1 MSFFNNLKKVLHL
14 GSGND
19 AKKKKVFNN
28 IRDNSDPSE
37 NWDMVGELGDGA
49 FGKVYKA
56 QHKQTGQLAA
66 AKVCVLDNEDDLA
79 DFTVEIDILSE
90 CRHPNV
96 VELHEAYFIDNKLW
110 MLLEY
115 CDGGALDSVMAELE
129 KGLNEIQIAYVC
141 REMCRGLQFLHSR
154 RVIHRDLKAG
164 NVLATMTG
172 GVKLADFGV
181 SAKNKSTLQKHDT
194 FIGTPYWMAPEVV
207 LCETFRD
214 HPYDFKVD
222 IWSLGITLIEFAQ
235 MEPPNHEMTPMR
247 VLLKIQKSEP
257 PTLDQPS
264 RWSKAFNDF
273 ISKALVKV
281 EQGLQRLHIQG
292 SRQGERVYHV
302 ISTAGDTAER
312 AAHLDQPSRWS
323 KAFNDFISK
332 ALVKV
337 EQGLQRLHIQG
348 SRQGERVYHVI
359 STAGDTAERA
369 AHLDQPSRWSKAF
382 NDFISKALVKV
393 EQGLQRLH
401 IQGSR
406 QGERVYHVISTAG
419 DTAERAAHLDQP
431 SRWSKAFNDFISKA
445 LVKVEQGLQ
454 RLHIQGSRQGER
466 VYHVISTAGDTAE
479 RAAHLDQPSRW
490 SKAFNDFISKA
501 LVKDPEKRPTAVE
514 LMKHEFV
521 NGKLDAKPL
530 RDLLLEYRAEV
541 VDEEVLD
548 DDSEE
553 PRSSHIPMEEDDST
567 SVRSGDTPDVKMSD
581 SPPAGT
587 TPVAATTPRAPPS
600 PPPAATAP
608 AAPASPTS
616 PASAAAAKRPHEDE
630 HPPADRKPPAP
641 KKEKGPAPLPPS
653 TASTPSTPAP
663 PPAPTPA
670 AAPARKQPAPP
681 PPAPAPAPAPVQP
694 PAPPPPRT
702 PTPSSS
708 EEPESLPAATA
719 GRRLVDQ
726 VCREAEKAVEI
737 KKTESEEKPKPDTEV
752 NEKPKSEPIIS
763 EKRTKSEVKEKNYS
777 RSSSAEELEV
787 KKEKSRP
794 NSIHERELRDS
805 KRDSLDKTG
814 TEVNRVSAEVNRLE
828 KNYSRSSSV
837 DEERFEE
844 KRRDGKSD
852 RRSQHNAVEIRP
864 VTPPQPKEPDP
875 PKESHTKPPA
885 PVPPPA
891 PPAANAHTVLVTSP
905 TPVTPVEP
913 VVVAV
918 KESVVVVEPNS
929 LAATTPAGLVTVTTT
944 HPPVL
949 STAANLPPNAV
960 TISTTPPI
968 ADEVV
973 IVGLGSSSDDD
984 CFAPSSLDS
993 LDCTHYSEKTRGR
1006 RLDSSEVLILS
1017 PTAAATDSGV
1027 FDDSV
1032 TNGLNLDTSH
1042 VSVVTVGNEEV
1053 RVRDSAATHIAL
1065 GSVSTRLSPDSFE
1078 SRSQSDS
1085 GSVASS
1091 SSRVLQ
1097 DADSLACSTTTASQ
1111 PDLHLAHLNVNV
1123 NGGARVNTDQTE
1135 NLDNGEPVVLRRKQ
1149 QDGQPVNRIQRSKED
1164 IHMANLKKKTRK
1176 RTRKFEIDGVIV
1188 TTTTSKVI
1196 WGDEESGRTWDDHAL
1211 RKQELREIK
1220 MLQKQEQ
1227 KQFQDLNA
1235 KESQLREQQDKRFE
1249 AELVSLGRA
1258 HESDLEALARAQRA
1272 AAERAE
1278 QQLEAELRHAAKR
1291 LRADHERDLRHF
1303 RDTLKQELRL
1313 LKQEV
1318 ELVAKDRRKDA
1329 YRVRRARLDAE
1340 HAERERAFV
1349 ANLADAGDAV
1359 LRRIHDAHRDRQ
1371 ALADRQYLQQR
1382 HQIMRTRE
1390 AALWELEEKQIHERH
1405 QLAKRQLKDEFL
1417 LRRHQMLVR
1426 HDKELEQI
1434 KRCWCGTT
1442 RSWSRSRGKHG
1453 EQCVA
1458 RRTGE
1463 ETAEGRVPTAE
1474 TPDAGAAR
1482 QGAGADQ
1489 EVSTAS
1495 SVSLAVLAKRQLKDE
1510 FLLRRH
1516 QMLVR
1521 HDKELEQIKR
1531 CWCGTTRSW
1540 SRSRGKHGEQ
1550 CVARRTGEETA
1561 EGRVPTA
1568 ETPDAGAARQGAG
1581 ADQEVSTASS
1591 VSLAVLAKRQL
1602 KDEFLLRRHQ
1612 MLVRHDKELEQIK
1625 RKNTRKEEELAKVQA
1640 LEKRSLPKRIRAE
1653 QKARE
1658 MMFRESLRISAVN
1671 VSHEDE
1677 RDRLKK
1683 FQENEKRRYRAEQ
1696 QRLATKHAKAREELK
1711 AAGEALLREL
1721 EQYQNE
1727 KRKALMNHE
1736 GNKMKAVEERY
1747 SQELKEWRA
1756 TLGDRKLTIIK
1767 SFEKQLDDH
1776 EKKFGIPIPDRG
1788 LYLNAPWPKN
1798 VLQHV
1803 LSAYHQR
1810 TSFIGSLSRS
1820 RTSLNFISAANTP
1833 NMDRRKSI
1841 SPSRTTKSA
1850 AGSTNNTTKRGK
1862 LTKGHRYASTSNL
1875 KLVSDKISGF
1885 SVFNNSD
1892 DWRREPIMAY
1902 GDDRQIT
1909 EEIERPK
1916 DKKLNRQSMSEHLLK
1931 TETTQTMKR
1940 SISQQSL
1947 KQDRAMEAV
1956 MIDLPSLET
1965 SYNTMRSDKSDSTYT
1980 IDSNE
1985 DLETHFSR
1993 WGPVRGSN
2001 SYSNT
2006 EVPVSQL
2013 STLNIRKSILSDKVE
2028 DPPDSNV

>member
-28 IRDNSDPSE
+28 IRDNFDPSE

-56 QHKQTGQLAA
+56 QHKVTGQLAA
-66 AKVCVLDNEDDLA
+66 AKMCVLDNEDDLA
-79 DFTVEIDILSE
+79 DFTVEIDILTE
-90 CRHPNV
+90 VRHPNV

-154 RVIHRDLKAG
+154 KVIHRDLKAG

-214 HPYDFKVD
+214 NPYDFKVD

-264 RWSKAFNDF
+264 RWSKSFNDF
-273 ISKALVKV
+273 IA
-281 EQGLQRLHIQG
+281 R
-292 SRQGERVYHV
+292 
-302 ISTAGDTAER
+302 
-312 AAHLDQPSRWS
+312 
-323 KAFNDFISK
+323 
-332 ALVKV
+332 
-337 EQGLQRLHIQG
+337 
-348 SRQGERVYHVI
+348 
-359 STAGDTAERA
+359 
-369 AHLDQPSRWSKAF
+369 
-382 NDFISKALVKV
+382 
-393 EQGLQRLH
+393 
-401 IQGSR
+401 
-406 QGERVYHVISTAG
+406 
-419 DTAERAAHLDQP
+419 
-431 SRWSKAFNDFISKA
+431 
-445 LVKVEQGLQ
+445 
-454 RLHIQGSRQGER
+454 
-466 VYHVISTAGDTAE
+466 
-479 RAAHLDQPSRW
+479 
-490 SKAFNDFISKA
+490 A

-514 LMKHEFV
+514 LLKHEFV
-521 NGKLDAKPL
+521 NGDLDSKPL

-541 VDEEVLD
+541 VEEEVLD

-553 PRSSHIPMEEDDST
+553 PRSSHMPMEEDDST
-567 SVRSGDTPDVKMSD
+567 SVRSGETPDVKMSEE
-581 SPPAGT
+581 PLAGS
-587 TPVAATTPRAPPS
+587 TPVSTLARAPPS
-600 PPPAATAP
+600 PPPAAPAPATPATP
-608 AAPASPTS
+608 AAPATPT
-616 PASAAAAKRPHEDE
+616 KRPHDDE
-630 HPPADRKPPAP
+630 HPPADRKPHAP
-641 KKEKGPAPLPPS
+641 KKEKGPAPPPPPS
-653 TASTPSTPAP
+653 VTPPPPATPATLSTPA
-663 PPAPTPA
+663 ATPA
-670 AAPARKQPAPP
+670 ATPTQTPARKQPAPRP
-681 PPAPAPAPAPVQP
+681 PTVPVTTPATAPVTTPATAPVTSPAPAPVTSP
-694 PAPPPPRT
+694 ATAPVTSPATAPVTTPVTTPSTTTTTTPVPAPPPPASPVRET
-702 PTPSSS
+702 SPSH
-708 EEPESLPAATA
+708 T
-719 GRRLVDQ
+719 GRLIVDQ
-726 VCREAEKAVEI
+726 VCRDAEKAVEN
-737 KKTESEEKPKPDTEV
+737 KKTENLIKQDSQEKPKQEPQHTEV
-752 NEKPKSEPIIS
+752 NNIKEK
-763 EKRTKSEVKEKNYS
+763 EKREKNYS
-777 RSSSAEELEV
+777 RSNSSEERRS
-787 KKEKSRP
+787 KSRH
-794 NSIHERELRDS
+794 NSVHDDNYKPLI
-805 KRDSLDKTG
+805 
-814 TEVNRVSAEVNRLE
+814 EVNRVSAEVSRLE
-828 KNYSRSSSV
+828 KSYSRQSSV
-837 DEERFEE
+837 DDNRVEE
-844 KRRDGKSD
+844 KRKEERRKEEKKIE
-852 RRSQHNAVEIRP
+852 RRSQQNAVEIRP

-875 PKESHTKPPA
+875 KTSTSKEPSPKPRAPSPPM
-885 PVPPPA
+885 
-891 PPAANAHTVLVTSP
+891 HTVVVSP
-905 TPVTPVEP
+905 I
-913 VVVAV
+913 VVAV
-918 KESVVVVEPNS
+918 NESVVMVEPNS
-929 LAATTPAGLVTVTTT
+929 LAATPAGHVTVTTT

-949 STAANLPPNAV
+949 STAAPLPPNAV

-973 IVGLGSSSDDD
+973 IVGAGSSSDDD

-993 LDCTHYSEKTRGR
+993 LDCTSSYTEKTRGR

-1017 PTAAATDSGV
+1017 PAAAGTDSGV
-1027 FDDSV
+1027 FDDSA

-1042 VSVVTVGNEEV
+1042 VSVVTVGNEEI

-1078 SRSQSDS
+1078 RRSQSDS

-1091 SSRVLQ
+1091 SSRVAQ
-1097 DADSLACSTTTASQ
+1097 DADSLATSATTATTASHDDQ
-1111 PDLHLAHLNVNV
+1111 LHLAHLNVN
-1123 NGGARVNTDQTE
+1123 GGTRVNTDSP
-1135 NLDNGEPVVLRRKQ
+1135 NLDNGEQVVLRRKN

-1176 RTRKFEIDGVIV
+1176 RTRKFEIDGVVV

-1235 KESQLREQQDKRFE
+1235 KEAQLREQQDKRFE

-1258 HESDLEALARAQRA
+1258 HESDLEALARAQRG

-1278 QQLEAELRHAAKR
+1278 QQLELELRHAAKR
-1291 LRADHERDLRHF
+1291 LRADHERDLKHF

-1318 ELVAKDRRKDA
+1318 ELVAKERRKEA
-1329 YRVRRARLDAE
+1329 YRQRRARLDAE

-1349 ANLADAGDAV
+1349 AALADAGDAV

-1405 QLAKRQLKDEFL
+1405 QLAKRL
-1417 LRRHQMLVR
+1417 
-1426 HDKELEQI
+1426 
-1434 KRCWCGTT
+1434 
-1442 RSWSRSRGKHG
+1442 
-1453 EQCVA
+1453 
-1458 RRTGE
+1458 
-1463 ETAEGRVPTAE
+1463 
-1474 TPDAGAAR
+1474 
-1482 QGAGADQ
+1482 
-1489 EVSTAS
+1489 
-1495 SVSLAVLAKRQLKDE
+1495 
-1510 FLLRRH
+1510 
-1516 QMLVR
+1516 
-1521 HDKELEQIKR
+1521 
-1531 CWCGTTRSW
+1531 
-1540 SRSRGKHGEQ
+1540 
-1550 CVARRTGEETA
+1550 
-1561 EGRVPTA
+1561 
-1568 ETPDAGAARQGAG
+1568 
-1581 ADQEVSTASS
+1581 
-1591 VSLAVLAKRQL
+1591 L

-1625 RKNTRKEEELAKVQA
+1625 RKNTRKEEELAKCQA

-1658 MMFRESLRISAVN
+1658 MMFRESLRISAQP
-1671 VSHEDE
+1671 HHHPEDE

-1727 KRKALMNHE
+1727 KRKALLNHE
-1736 GNKMKAVEERY
+1736 GNKMKTVEERY
-1747 SQELKEWRA
+1747 SCELKEWRA
-1756 TLGDRKLTIIK
+1756 TLGDRKLNLVKT
-1767 SFEKQLDDH
+1767 FEKHLDDH
-1776 EKKFGIPIPDRG
+1776 EKKFNIPIPDRSV
-1788 LYLNAPWPKN
+1788 YLNAPWPQN

-1803 LSAYHQR
+1803 LTAYYQR
-1810 TSFIGSLSRS
+1810 NSFIGSLSRS
-1820 RTSLNFISAANTP
+1820 RTSLNFFSASNTP
-1833 NMDRRKSI
+1833 HMDRRRSI
-1841 SPSRTTKSA
+1841 SPSKASKSA
-1850 AGSTNNTTKRGK
+1850 AASATNTTKRGK
-1862 LTKGHRYASTSNL
+1862 LTKGQRYASTSNL

-1885 SVFNNSD
+1885 SVFNSND
-1892 DWRREPIMAY
+1892 EWRREPIMAY
-1902 GDDRQIT
+1902 GDNRQIT
-1909 EEIERPK
+1909 EEKMDRIK
-1916 DKKLNRQSMSEHLLK
+1916 DKKLNRQSMSEQLFK
-1931 TETTQTMKR
+1931 QEAIQGMKR

-1947 KQDRAMEAV
+1947 KQDRALEAV
-1956 MIDLPSLET
+1956 MIDLPSLEP
-1965 SYNTMRSDKSDSTYT
+1965 SYDTLRSGRSDRSDSTYT
-1980 IDSNE
+1980 IDSTE
-1985 DLETHFSR
+1985 DLHTHFSR

-2006 EVPVSQL
+2006 EVPALDEEFTVQL
-2013 STLNIRKSILSDKVE
+2013 EEQERQAANARLPPPSSTMPQHSSTLHSSRTSLASSHYD
-2028 DPPDSNV
+2028 

>member
-28 IRDNSDPSE
+28 IRDNSDPSD

-56 QHKQTGQLAA
+56 QHKTTGQLAA
-66 AKVCVLDNEDDLA
+66 AKMCVLDNEDDLA

-129 KGLNEIQIAYVC
+129 KGLSELQIAYVC

-257 PTLDQPS
+257 PALDQPS
-264 RWSKAFNDF
+264 RWGKAFNDF
-273 ISKALVKV
+273 IA
-281 EQGLQRLHIQG
+281 R
-292 SRQGERVYHV
+292 
-302 ISTAGDTAER
+302 
-312 AAHLDQPSRWS
+312 
-323 KAFNDFISK
+323 
-332 ALVKV
+332 
-337 EQGLQRLHIQG
+337 
-348 SRQGERVYHVI
+348 
-359 STAGDTAERA
+359 
-369 AHLDQPSRWSKAF
+369 
-382 NDFISKALVKV
+382 
-393 EQGLQRLH
+393 
-401 IQGSR
+401 
-406 QGERVYHVISTAG
+406 
-419 DTAERAAHLDQP
+419 
-431 SRWSKAFNDFISKA
+431 
-445 LVKVEQGLQ
+445 
-454 RLHIQGSRQGER
+454 
-466 VYHVISTAGDTAE
+466 
-479 RAAHLDQPSRW
+479 
-490 SKAFNDFISKA
+490 A

-514 LMKHEFV
+514 LLKHEFV
-521 NGKLDAKPL
+521 SGNLDSKPL

-541 VDEEVLD
+541 VEEEVVD

-553 PRSSHIPMEEDDST
+553 PRSSHMPMEEDDST
-567 SVRSGDTPDVKMSD
+567 SVRSGDTPDVKMSEE
-581 SPPAGT
+581 PTAGT
-587 TPVAATTPRAPPS
+587 TPAAPAAAAPRAPAA
-600 PPPAATAP
+600 AATA
-608 AAPASPTS
+608 AP
-616 PASAAAAKRPHEDE
+616 AAKRPHDDDL
-630 HPPADRKPPAP
+630 PPADRKPPAP
-641 KKEKGPAPLPPS
+641 KKEKGPAPLPP
-653 TASTPSTPAP
+653 ASSPQPSPPAAPATPATP
-663 PPAPTPA
+663 PA
-670 AAPARKQPAPP
+670 AAPAPASGRKPPAPP
-681 PPAPAPAPAPVQP
+681 PPALPPEPA
-694 PAPPPPRT
+694 
-702 PTPSSS
+702 S
-708 EEPESLPAATA
+708 PAAAA
-719 GRRLVDQ
+719 GRLIVDQ
-726 VCREAEKAVEI
+726 VCRDAEKAVED
-737 KKTESEEKPKPDTEV
+737 KHTTDKDVTKQKEESHKEE
-752 NEKPKSEPIIS
+752 
-763 EKRTKSEVKEKNYS
+763 SEVKLTVNRTPQEDKISRTNSEEIILRTEKINS
-777 RSSSAEELEV
+777 RTDSIEDVTIIRTETPKVINTRTGSAEELVIKSENKSQREV
-787 KKEKSRP
+787 
-794 NSIHERELRDS
+794 I
-805 KRDSLDKTG
+805 KTG
-814 TEVNRVSAEVNRLE
+814 IEVNRVSAEVSRLE

-837 DEERFEE
+837 DEGLEE
-844 KRRDGKSD
+844 KREK

-864 VTPPQPKEPDP
+864 VTPPSREA
-875 PKESHTKPPA
+875 KPPA
-885 PVPPPA
+885 PPPPT
-891 PPAANAHTVLVTSP
+891 PPQPL
-905 TPVTPVEP
+905 
-913 VVVAV
+913 VVAV
-918 KESVVVVEPNS
+918 RRSSSPAPNS
-929 LAATTPAGLVTVTTT
+929 LGAAPAGLVTVTTT

-949 STAANLPPNAV
+949 STAAPLPPNAV

-973 IVGLGSSSDDD
+973 IVGAGSSSDDD

-993 LDCTHYSEKTRGR
+993 LDCTHYSEKSRGR

-1017 PTAAATDSGV
+1017 PTAVTTDSGV

-1091 SSRVLQ
+1091 SSRAAP
-1097 DADSLACSTTTASQ
+1097 DADSLAASHTTATSAASTEHE
-1111 PDLHLAHLNVNV
+1111 DLHRSHL
-1123 NGGARVNTDQTE
+1123 NGGARVNTDQ

-1235 KESQLREQQDKRFE
+1235 KELQLREQQDKRFE
-1249 AELVSLGRA
+1249 AELVSLERA
-1258 HESDLEALARAQRA
+1258 HESDLEALARAQRG

-1349 ANLADAGDAV
+1349 AALAEAGDAV

-1434 KRCWCGTT
+1434 KR
-1442 RSWSRSRGKHG
+1442 
-1453 EQCVA
+1453 
-1458 RRTGE
+1458 
-1463 ETAEGRVPTAE
+1463 
-1474 TPDAGAAR
+1474 
-1482 QGAGADQ
+1482 
-1489 EVSTAS
+1489 
-1495 SVSLAVLAKRQLKDE
+1495 
-1510 FLLRRH
+1510 
-1516 QMLVR
+1516 
-1521 HDKELEQIKR
+1521 
-1531 CWCGTTRSW
+1531 
-1540 SRSRGKHGEQ
+1540 
-1550 CVARRTGEETA
+1550 
-1561 EGRVPTA
+1561 
-1568 ETPDAGAARQGAG
+1568 
-1581 ADQEVSTASS
+1581 
-1591 VSLAVLAKRQL
+1591 
-1602 KDEFLLRRHQ
+1602 
-1612 MLVRHDKELEQIK
+1612 
-1625 RKNTRKEEELAKVQA
+1625 KNTRKEEELAKCQA

-1671 VSHEDE
+1671 APSHEDE
-1677 RDRLKK
+1677 RERLKK

-1736 GNKMKAVEERY
+1736 SNKMKAVEERY
-1747 SQELKEWRA
+1747 SQELKDWRA
-1756 TLGDRKLTIIK
+1756 TLGDRKLSIIK
-1767 SFEKQLDDH
+1767 SFEKHLDDH
-1776 EKKFGIPIPDRG
+1776 EKKFCIPIPDRSV
-1788 LYLNAPWPKN
+1788 YLNAPWPKN

-1810 TSFIGSLSRS
+1810 NSFIGSLSRS
-1820 RTSLNFISAANTP
+1820 RTSLNFLSAANTP
-1833 NMDRRKSI
+1833 NMDRRRSI
-1841 SPSRTTKSA
+1841 SPSRASKSA
-1850 AGSTNNTTKRGK
+1850 VTSANNTTKRGK
-1862 LTKGHRYASTSNL
+1862 LTKGQRYASTSNL
-1875 KLVSDKISGF
+1875 KLVSEKISGF
-1885 SVFNNSD
+1885 SVFNSSD

-1902 GDDRQIT
+1902 GDERKIT
-1909 EEIERPK
+1909 EEKIERPK
-1916 DKKLNRQSMSEHLLK
+1916 EKKLNRQSMSEHLLK
-1931 TETTQTMKR
+1931 ADVTQPMKR

-1947 KQDRAMEAV
+1947 KQDRALEAV

-1965 SYNTMRSDKSDSTYT
+1965 PYDTMRSDRSNSTYT
-1980 IDSNE
+1980 IDSSE

-1993 WGPVRGSN
+1993 WGAVRGSN

-2013 STLNIRKSILSDKVE
+2013 STLNLKKTIIDRNE
-2028 DPPDSNV
+2028 NRDSVV

>member
-56 QHKQTGQLAA
+56 QHKTTGQLAA
-66 AKVCVLDNEDDLA
+66 AKMCVLDNEDDLA

-264 RWSKAFNDF
+264 KWSK
-273 ISKALVKV
+273 S
-281 EQGLQRLHIQG
+281 
-292 SRQGERVYHV
+292 
-302 ISTAGDTAER
+302 
-312 AAHLDQPSRWS
+312 
-323 KAFNDFISK
+323 
-332 ALVKV
+332 
-337 EQGLQRLHIQG
+337 
-348 SRQGERVYHVI
+348 
-359 STAGDTAERA
+359 
-369 AHLDQPSRWSKAF
+369 
-382 NDFISKALVKV
+382 
-393 EQGLQRLH
+393 
-401 IQGSR
+401 
-406 QGERVYHVISTAG
+406 
-419 DTAERAAHLDQP
+419 
-431 SRWSKAFNDFISKA
+431 
-445 LVKVEQGLQ
+445 
-454 RLHIQGSRQGER
+454 
-466 VYHVISTAGDTAE
+466 
-479 RAAHLDQPSRW
+479 
-490 SKAFNDFISKA
+490 FNDFISKA

-530 RDLLLEYRAEV
+530 RELLLEYRAEV
-541 VDEEVLD
+541 VEEELLD

-567 SVRSGDTPDVKMSD
+567 SVRSADTPDVKMSEEH
-581 SPPAGT
+581 PG
-587 TPVAATTPRAPPS
+587 AAATPRAATPPPS
-600 PPPAATAP
+600 TPPASTPPAATPP
-608 AAPASPTS
+608 AATPPAATP
-616 PASAAAAKRPHEDE
+616 PAAAAAKRPHEDE

-641 KKEKGPAPLPPS
+641 KKEKGPAPPPPS
-653 TASTPSTPAP
+653 ATAPPAAPAVTPAP
-663 PPAPTPA
+663 T
-670 AAPARKQPAPP
+670 PARKQPAPP
-681 PPAPAPAPAPVQP
+681 PPAAPTTPVTP
-694 PAPPPPRT
+694 VAVTPVTPVSVVTPVSAVTPVSTATPVSIVTPVSPAPP
-702 PTPSSS
+702 
-708 EEPESLPAATA
+708 EEATDTAALPAAAA
-719 GRRLVDQ
+719 GRLIVDQ
-726 VCREAEKAVEI
+726 VCRDAEKAVENKTTDKKQEVEDKPKQEKQTDI
-737 KKTESEEKPKPDTEV
+737 KTNIITTKTDKEKLPKTNSIEEKT
-752 NEKPKSEPIIS
+752 S
-763 EKRTKSEVKEKNYS
+763 
-777 RSSSAEELEV
+777 
-787 KKEKSRP
+787 KSRP
-794 NSIHERELRDS
+794 NSLHEVNKRDIQDRDIKRDPLQDRDLNRDIKQEKDVRERDV
-805 KRDSLDKTG
+805 KRDSLHERDIKRDSLEKTG
-814 TEVNRVSAEVNRLE
+814 IEVNRVSAEVSRLE

-837 DEERFEE
+837 DEERVDKSRERE
-844 KRRDGKSD
+844 RRT
-852 RRSQHNAVEIRP
+852 QHNAVEIRP

-875 PKESHTKPPA
+875 PLSPA
-885 PVPPPA
+885 PA
-891 PPAANAHTVLVTSP
+891 PIAPST
-905 TPVTPVEP
+905 
-913 VVVAV
+913 VVVHSGVVLDGA
-918 KESVVVVEPNS
+918 VVVVEPNS
-929 LAATTPAGLVTVTTT
+929 LAATPAGLVTVTTT

-949 STAANLPPNAV
+949 STAATLPPNAV

-973 IVGLGSSSDDD
+973 IVGAGSSSDDD

-993 LDCTHYSEKTRGR
+993 LDCTHYSEKARGR

-1085 GSVASS
+1085 GSVASL
-1091 SSRVLQ
+1091 SSRAAA
-1097 DADSLACSTTTASQ
+1097 DADSLAPDTHDSQ
-1111 PDLHLAHLNVNV
+1111 L
-1123 NGGARVNTDQTE
+1123 NGGTRVNTDSQ

-1258 HESDLEALARAQRA
+1258 HEADLEALARAQRA
-1272 AAERAE
+1272 SAERAE

-1318 ELVAKDRRKDA
+1318 ELVAKERRKDA

-1340 HAERERAFV
+1340 HGERERAFV
-1349 ANLADAGDAV
+1349 AALADAGDAV

-1371 ALADRQYLQQR
+1371 ALADTQYLQQR

-1405 QLAKRQLKDEFL
+1405 Q
-1417 LRRHQMLVR
+1417 
-1426 HDKELEQI
+1426 
-1434 KRCWCGTT
+1434 
-1442 RSWSRSRGKHG
+1442 
-1453 EQCVA
+1453 
-1458 RRTGE
+1458 
-1463 ETAEGRVPTAE
+1463 
-1474 TPDAGAAR
+1474 
-1482 QGAGADQ
+1482 
-1489 EVSTAS
+1489 
-1495 SVSLAVLAKRQLKDE
+1495 
-1510 FLLRRH
+1510 
-1516 QMLVR
+1516 
-1521 HDKELEQIKR
+1521 
-1531 CWCGTTRSW
+1531 
-1540 SRSRGKHGEQ
+1540 
-1550 CVARRTGEETA
+1550 
-1561 EGRVPTA
+1561 
-1568 ETPDAGAARQGAG
+1568 
-1581 ADQEVSTASS
+1581 
-1591 VSLAVLAKRQL
+1591 LAKRQL

-1671 VSHEDE
+1671 APSHEDE
-1677 RDRLKK
+1677 RERLKK

-1736 GNKMKAVEERY
+1736 SNKMKAVEERY

-1756 TLGDRKLTIIK
+1756 TLGDRKLNIIK
-1767 SFEKQLDDH
+1767 SFEKNLDDH
-1776 EKKFGIPIPDRG
+1776 EKKFGIPIKDRS

-1803 LSAYHQR
+1803 LSAYQQR

-1820 RTSLNFISAANTP
+1820 RTSLNFLSAANTP
-1833 NMDRRKSI
+1833 NMDRRRSI

-1850 AGSTNNTTKRGK
+1850 ATSANNTTKRGK

-1885 SVFNNSD
+1885 SVFNSSD

-1909 EEIERPK
+1909 EESERPK

-1931 TETTQTMKR
+1931 TEITQPMKR

-1947 KQDRAMEAV
+1947 KQDRALEAV

-1965 SYNTMRSDKSDSTYT
+1965 PYSTMKSDRSNSTYT
-1980 IDSNE
+1980 IDS
-1985 DLETHFSR
+1985 DDMETHFSR

-2001 SYSNT
+2001 SYSNS
-2006 EVPVSQL
+2006 EIPVSQL
-2013 STLNIRKSILSDKVE
+2013 STLNVRKSILSDKAE
-2028 DPPDSNV
+2028 GPPDSNV